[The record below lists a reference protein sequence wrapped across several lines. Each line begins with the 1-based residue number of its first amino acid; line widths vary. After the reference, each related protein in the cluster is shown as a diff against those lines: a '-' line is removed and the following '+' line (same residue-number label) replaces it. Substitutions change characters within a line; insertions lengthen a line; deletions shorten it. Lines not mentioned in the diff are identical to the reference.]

1 MTWNHARKQHIAC
14 VCVCVDRLHQY
25 KTWGSSQGMVGN
37 GHQNNK
43 AEDPFNQVAHLVND
57 HYSYHAQ
64 LTFKLLSYY
73 SCYTMASGLV
83 RGGLV
88 RSSLLSTKHS
98 ATTQWMI
105 ATRLAL

>member
-1 MTWNHARKQHIAC
+1 MVI
-14 VCVCVDRLHQY
+14 
-25 KTWGSSQGMVGN
+25 KTIKPKIHLIVTYI
-37 GHQNNK
+37 
-43 AEDPFNQVAHLVND
+43 NQVAHLVND
-57 HYSYHAQ
+57 HYLPCSANLQ
-64 LTFKLLSYY
+64 ALMSYY

>member
-1 MTWNHARKQHIAC
+1 MLGSNILRVC

-57 HYSYHAQ
+57 H
-64 LTFKLLSYY
+64 
-73 SCYTMASGLV
+73 
-83 RGGLV
+83 
-88 RSSLLSTKHS
+88 
-98 ATTQWMI
+98 
-105 ATRLAL
+105 